1 MTIAL
6 GAEMLIQYEI
16 RKSEV
21 ISVVWLLICYLYS
34 SLSLFASL
42 PAARNSANF
51 TIFELIQFR
60 DFRLSV
66 FMLGPFRT
74 VLRRAALLGSDLCE
88 NFASQNL
95 LNDQNF
101 LSHWNFKNRTYP
113 IIFFNYFATSLL
125 RKFFSNAFYQCL
137 YKTSRSKFNQ

>member
-95 LNDQNF
+95 LND
-101 LSHWNFKNRTYP
+101 
-113 IIFFNYFATSLL
+113 
-125 RKFFSNAFYQCL
+125 
-137 YKTSRSKFNQ
+137 